1 MSDQDIQRVMNFT
14 FCSEEEA
21 KKALSE
27 TNDVVDA
34 CDLLMQ
40 IPQTKGAPKPKVL
53 SEEQQR
59 FTKIRK
65 DMEAIDNSIMK
76 SSQPDSSSQ
85 ESLRNRALV
94 QEETKLHSDY
104 IQKSHLPTLEEEEQK
119 QETVCQ

>member
-1 MSDQDIQRVMNFT
+1 MNEDIQKVMNFT

-27 TNDVVDA
+27 TNNIVDA

-40 IPQTKGAPKPKVL
+40 VPQTKGAPKPKVI
-53 SEEQQR
+53 SEEQQM

-65 DMEAIDNSIMK
+65 DMEAIDMSIMK
-76 SSQPDSSSQ
+76 SSQRDSSSQ
-85 ESLRNRALV
+85 ELSHNHALV
-94 QEETKLHSDY
+94 QEETSLHSDY

>member
-1 MSDQDIQRVMNFT
+1 MNEDIQKVMKFT

-27 TNDVVDA
+27 TNNIVDA

-40 IPQTKGAPKPKVL
+40 VPQTKGAPKPKVL
-53 SEEQQR
+53 SEEQQM

-65 DMEAIDNSIMK
+65 DMEAIDMSIMK
-76 SSQPDSSSQ
+76 SSQRDSSSQ
-85 ESLRNRALV
+85 ELSHNHALV
-94 QEETKLHSDY
+94 QEETSLHSDY